1 MGSPGRPRKTPQTGP
16 GEPPRLTAQW
26 SEEDEEEAARERH
39 PRAQAGAEEDEA
51 GAGGG
56 RSSPERPERE
66 KLLEPADP
74 DEDEGFGDWS
84 QKPEQQQPWGPGE
97 PEGPGVQAQPD
108 RPCLHV
114 CGAQDVPALSS
125 AQAGMEE
132 LCLSPGSGPQ
142 ELGPA
147 EAPRGSLG
155 AQAEKQDQPCQE
167 PRTPRTLALEATAE
181 QGSPPLSPSTKLSG
195 GAEALDCSLTKSGG
209 MSKPQ
214 MAVPTSKI
222 DQWLEQYTQ
231 AVETAARAPK
241 PARQVSI
248 ELPSMAVAN
257 TKSLWESGEVQ
268 AQSAAKSAPCKDV
281 VAGDMSKKGLWEQKG
296 APAAS
301 STMKSTPSSGKKF
314 RFVATGHGKYEK
326 VPVDTAS
333 AP

>member
-66 KLLEPADP
+66 KL
-74 DEDEGFGDWS
+74 
-84 QKPEQQQPWGPGE
+84 
-97 PEGPGVQAQPD
+97 
-108 RPCLHV
+108 PCLHV